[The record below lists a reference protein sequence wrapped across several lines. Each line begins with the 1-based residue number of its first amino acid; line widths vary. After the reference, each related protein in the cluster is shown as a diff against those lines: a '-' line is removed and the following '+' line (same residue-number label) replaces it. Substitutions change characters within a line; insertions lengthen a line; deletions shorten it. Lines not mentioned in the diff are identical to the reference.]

1 MHCAY
6 LPGLAFRKRLLHGL
20 PSGVVLGRGRQP
32 CCVIAKWARE
42 RGTLWG
48 RRREVCVWG
57 GGGCARVRVCVRGCA
72 CVCGYELVWRV
83 QGLP

>member
-1 MHCAY
+1 MHCGY

-32 CCVIAKWARE
+32 CWPSGPGRE
-42 RGTLWG
+42 AHYGEGGERC
-48 RRREVCVWG
+48 VCVG
-57 GGGCARVRVCVRGCA
+57 GVHVRVCVRGCA
-72 CVCGYELVWRV
+72 CVCGYGLVWRV